1 MNLSNSSQVTKNSA
15 IDTVSHVE
23 DTKQLQQQAANVFT
37 TGWQEPVTPPA
48 AALETPDSAAETQLQ

>member
-1 MNLSNSSQVTKNSA
+1 MTKNSA

-37 TGWQEPVTPPA
+37 TGWQEPVTPAA